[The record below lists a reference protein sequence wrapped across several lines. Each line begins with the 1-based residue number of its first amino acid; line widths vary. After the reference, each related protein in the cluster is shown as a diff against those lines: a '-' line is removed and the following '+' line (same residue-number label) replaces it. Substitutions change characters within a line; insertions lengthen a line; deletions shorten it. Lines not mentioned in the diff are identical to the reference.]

1 MVQVIERLEEAGG
14 ADESKCIRFGP
25 YRSPRDPNRIL
36 ANWQH
41 GASEHGMASIG
52 TSELGVP
59 VETEFKRAF
68 NEAVQYGVPFLWVE
82 DPEGLF
88 PPAKR
93 PQIPV

>member
-14 ADESKCIRFGP
+14 ADYIKFRV
-25 YRSPRDPNRIL
+25 YRSHRGIR
-36 ANWQH
+36 ANWQC
-41 GASEHGMASIG
+41 GQSEHGMGSIG
-52 TSELGVP
+52 TSLLGLD
-59 VETEFKRAF
+59 VETDFKRAY
-68 NEAVQYGVPFLWVE
+68 NDAVQYGVPFLWVD

>member
-1 MVQVIERLEEAGG
+1 MAQVIDRLEDAGG
-14 ADESKCIRFGP
+14 AEYIRFRP

-41 GASEHGMASIG
+41 GASESGMASIG
-52 TSELGVP
+52 ISQLGVP

-68 NEAVQYGVPFLWVE
+68 NEAVQYGVPFLLVE